1 MYYNKINRF
10 IENLNKDNILENKSQ
25 LKRYIAELILSIK
38 DFDNSIDIK
47 DLEEMLSIKLFKEEM
62 QTEIERDL
70 EEDGGVLGAL
80 TNEFIK
86 IYKEFTYRIV
96 EKGYI
101 EDAIGLTRMVLKA
114 LDYNFIEIYLL
125 KKNNAFKEEN
135 SRYINSINYLNDLQE
150 YLEKYLNKDISNISK
165 ECFNVLGL
173 IDFIKNGLEE
183 DVSKL
188 SNIFLNELRN
198 KSLNEFNK
206 ENHIEE
212 YKNIFTPKYVEE
224 LNRRR
229 YEWDSLSYKLKENYY
244 KENIKT

>member
-229 YEWDSLSYKLKENYY
+229 FEWDSLSYKLKENYY